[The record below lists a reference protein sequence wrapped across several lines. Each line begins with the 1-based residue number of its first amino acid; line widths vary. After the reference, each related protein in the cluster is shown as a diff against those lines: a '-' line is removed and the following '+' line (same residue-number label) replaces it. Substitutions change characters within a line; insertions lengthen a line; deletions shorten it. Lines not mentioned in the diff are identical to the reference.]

1 MKSSL
6 RFRLNEFDAD
16 EDDDDDGESDVD
28 AFESSIIGRRK
39 QMSKENFARCY
50 VCYWVTRILFCW
62 PYYALL
68 CFRCCHLKR

>member
-1 MKSSL
+1 MTLCSCAYSIPFNMVKTQMLMKSSL

-39 QMSKENFARCY
+39 
-50 VCYWVTRILFCW
+50 
-62 PYYALL
+62 
-68 CFRCCHLKR
+68 